1 MGKQKIRWGS
11 LAVSA
16 ALFLGPAFSVS
27 AEETLPPTA
36 PIDLEEAAPPAPP
49 VAESAQEPVA
59 PSEPLPPAAPE
70 APAVAKNPPP
80 AEVVAPPPALEAPA
94 PPASAVATR
103 PASSAQADSGDLE
116 TPALARSFEV
126 DPRVPIY
133 QRSRPMWSIE
143 VSGSARGVGTSSVV
157 PGLNGATMRGLQL
170 SFDFQPPW
178 TQSLGVLS
186 FGPTLTL
193 YPIFEAQQEVTA
205 TKAGIWGPGA
215 QFRYQFHYFREQPVV
230 PYVGYEMQW
239 LPYALTE
246 GGTGRLNVKGS
257 ILGVAVL
264 LNWMDPDAAAEFYV
278 SYGVA
283 RTYLV
288 AEIHDVAGEDDRFLF
303 SGTSSFF
310 GLRFEF

>member
-16 ALFLGPAFSVS
+16 ALLFGPVFSVR
-27 AEETLPPTA
+27 AEEALPPTA

-49 VAESAQEPVA
+49 VAESVQEPVA

-70 APAVAKNPPP
+70 APALAKVPAP
-80 AEVVAPPPALEAPA
+80 AEVVATPPPVEAPA

-103 PASSAQADSGDLE
+103 PAQADSGDMDA
-116 TPALARSFEV
+116 PSLARSFEI

-143 VSGSARGVGTSSVV
+143 VSGSSRGVGTSSVV

-178 TQSLGVLS
+178 TQSLGILS
-186 FGPTLTL
+186 LGPTLTL

-257 ILGVAVL
+257 ILGVALL
-264 LNWMDPDAAAEFYV
+264 LNWMDPGAAAEFYV
-278 SYGVA
+278 NYGVS

-288 AEIHDVAGEDDRFLF
+288 AELHDVAGEDDRFLF

>member
-1 MGKQKIRWGS
+1 M
-11 LAVSA
+11 
-16 ALFLGPAFSVS
+16 
-27 AEETLPPTA
+27 
-36 PIDLEEAAPPAPP
+36 
-49 VAESAQEPVA
+49 
-59 PSEPLPPAAPE
+59 
-70 APAVAKNPPP
+70 
-80 AEVVAPPPALEAPA
+80 EV
-94 PPASAVATR
+94 
-103 PASSAQADSGDLE
+103 
-116 TPALARSFEV
+116 PALARSFEV

-143 VSGSARGVGTSSVV
+143 VSGSSRGVGTSSVV

-178 TQSLGVLS
+178 TQSLGILS
-186 FGPTLTL
+186 LGPTLTL

-257 ILGVAVL
+257 ILGVAIL
-264 LNWMDPDAAAEFYV
+264 LNWMDPGAAAEFYV
-278 SYGVA
+278 NYGVS

-288 AEIHDVAGEDDRFLF
+288 AELHDIAGEDDRFLF

>member
-1 MGKQKIRWGS
+1 MGEQKIRWGS

-16 ALFLGPAFSVS
+16 VLLLGPVFSVA
-27 AEETLPPTA
+27 AEEALPPTA

-49 VAESAQEPVA
+49 VAESAQEQVT

-70 APAVAKNPPP
+70 VPAVAKSP
-80 AEVVAPPPALEAPA
+80 APVEAVTPAPPLEAPL
-94 PPASAVATR
+94 PPAAVATK
-103 PASSAQADSGDLE
+103 PASSAQPNLGDLDA
-116 TPALARSFEV
+116 PALARSFEV

-143 VSGSARGVGTSSVV
+143 ISGSARGVGTNSVV

-178 TQSLGVLS
+178 TQSLGVVS

-215 QFRYQFHYFREQPVV
+215 QFRYQFHYFREQPLV

-257 ILGVAVL
+257 ILGVALL

-278 SYGVA
+278 NYGVS

-288 AEIHDVAGEDDRFLF
+288 AEVHDVAGEDDRFLF

>member
-1 MGKQKIRWGS
+1 
-11 LAVSA
+11 
-16 ALFLGPAFSVS
+16 
-27 AEETLPPTA
+27 
-36 PIDLEEAAPPAPP
+36 
-49 VAESAQEPVA
+49 
-59 PSEPLPPAAPE
+59 
-70 APAVAKNPPP
+70 
-80 AEVVAPPPALEAPA
+80 
-94 PPASAVATR
+94 
-103 PASSAQADSGDLE
+103 
-116 TPALARSFEV
+116 
-126 DPRVPIY
+126 
-133 QRSRPMWSIE
+133 
-143 VSGSARGVGTSSVV
+143 
-157 PGLNGATMRGLQL
+157 MRGLQL

-178 TQSLGVLS
+178 TQALGVLS

-257 ILGVAVL
+257 ILGVALL